1 MKIIRKLFPNEKD
14 LKESVVQTELMRD
27 FPPISKEDNPEV
39 LTELIV
45 AYAKESGGI
54 ILDKD
59 TPNIPDEAPLRVRG
73 KRAKTDGVSEAA
85 GVQTKKQKLDK
96 SEATNY
102 DSMPA
107 PAPKRKRGKGE
118 SSVIKEAAK
127 LALEEDWDAEAEE
140 PRAKKMQLTGDE
152 IVSPMF
158 IMIPEMT
165 KRVDEHA
172 KKLLEE
178 QKKKKE
184 QYLAAREEKLKSI
197 GLDCCDEFYVQKLA
211 EVKEI
216 ADTVEQEAVKEAKKM
231 LEQIQGTLEAG
242 ASEAVPESAAL
253 ESATVAE
260 KSEASGN
267 HSDLNSAKVI
277 QISDSPTIIPPPLS
291 PTNDSD
297 HDDMPLGQRINM
309 LPKPTQKPKP
319 FEPKYP
325 AVLQSIRGNVSKE
338 S

>member
-1 MKIIRKLFPNEKD
+1 M
-14 LKESVVQTELMRD
+14 
-27 FPPISKEDNPEV
+27 
-39 LTELIV
+39 
-45 AYAKESGGI
+45 
-54 ILDKD
+54 
-59 TPNIPDEAPLRVRG
+59 
-73 KRAKTDGVSEAA
+73 
-85 GVQTKKQKLDK
+85 
-96 SEATNY
+96 
-102 DSMPA
+102 
-107 PAPKRKRGKGE
+107 
-118 SSVIKEAAK
+118 
-127 LALEEDWDAEAEE
+127 
-140 PRAKKMQLTGDE
+140 
-152 IVSPMF
+152 
-158 IMIPEMT
+158 
-165 KRVDEHA
+165 
-172 KKLLEE
+172 
-178 QKKKKE
+178 
-184 QYLAAREEKLKSI
+184 
-197 GLDCCDEFYVQKLA
+197 
-211 EVKEI
+211 
-216 ADTVEQEAVKEAKKM
+216 KEAKEI
-231 LEQIQGTLEAG
+231 LEHIQGTSEAG